1 MRVRMHQVMTVVKG
15 LVKNGITI
23 CATIHSPTPY
33 CFNLFDTLMI
43 LLRGNVV
50 YFGENGANPYS
61 YGYKP
66 FISFMFSLHAVP
78 ARGGKVCLHVRAV
91 TFTPLVRLAKPS
103 KTQSKRGH
111 GAQNLYRAPQKEA
124 KWTLKLHQTK
134 TRVLQ

>member
-1 MRVRMHQVMTVVKG
+1 MLVHQVMTVVKG

-61 YGYKP
+61 YGYNP
-66 FISFMFSLHAVP
+66 LFSLVFSLHAVP
-78 ARGGKVCLHVRAV
+78 AKGGKVRLHVRAA
-91 TFTPLVRLAKPS
+91 TFTPLVGLAGTKPNPVKAWTWCS
-103 KTQSKRGH
+103 VFIPGAAKRG
-111 GAQNLYRAPQKEA
+111 QMNP
-124 KWTLKLHQTK
+124 
-134 TRVLQ
+134 